1 MTTKNIKC
9 WNCGEHYS
17 QTQPHCPRCKK
28 PHKPPARSKAPRW
41 LLPVIIAG
49 VIVLGASA
57 MLASYLLNGG
67 TFQAQT
73 VELHVTDSTDICGTL
88 SIPAGYR
95 LDQGMVNA
103 GQVVIIP
110 VNSLLRRRLDFK
122 IHAGCVNGGT
132 GEFNAVVDE
141 EFLRG
146 LAIYNY
152 ARVMEKGT
160 GRPVDLSKND
170 TAVMVNGVSGAT
182 AVLYYGAWQDFPA
195 FYEYNL
201 ALKASDYTSVLL
213 QALVLPEGWPSQQV
227 KIDEIFHSYQKP
239 VK

>member
-1 MTTKNIKC
+1 MLELR
-9 WNCGEHYS
+9 GALFPDPY
-17 QTQPHCPRCKK
+17 HCPHCKK
-28 PHKPPARSKAPRW
+28 PHKHSARSKAPRW
-41 LLPVIIAG
+41 LLPVIITG
-49 VIVLGASA
+49 VILLAAAA
-57 MLASYLLNGG
+57 MLASYVINGG
-67 TFQAQT
+67 TFQAQSI
-73 VELHVTDSTDICGTL
+73 ELHVTDSTDVCGTL

-95 LDQGMVNA
+95 LDEGMANA
-103 GQVVIIP
+103 GQVVILP

-132 GEFNAVVDE
+132 GEFNAKVDE

-152 ARVMEKGT
+152 ASEMEKGNV
-160 GRPVDLSKND
+160 RPVDLSKND
-170 TAVMVNGVSGAT
+170 TGVTVNGIPGVT

-201 ALKASDYTSVLL
+201 ALKTDDYTSVLL
-213 QALVLPEGWPSQQV
+213 QALVLPEGWPSQQA
-227 KIDEIFHSYQKP
+227 KINEIFHSYQKP